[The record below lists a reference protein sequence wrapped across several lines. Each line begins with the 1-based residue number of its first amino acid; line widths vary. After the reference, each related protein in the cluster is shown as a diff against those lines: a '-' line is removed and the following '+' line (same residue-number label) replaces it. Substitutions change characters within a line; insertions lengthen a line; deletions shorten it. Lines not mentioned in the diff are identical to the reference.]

1 MERTIRVTGK
11 GRLSVRPDTIRLILF
26 MEGIQGTYDMA
37 LEQSATMTEELKK
50 LFTGHGFQ
58 KDALK
63 TLAFHVS
70 AEYDSYQDRDK
81 SWKKRFEGYKFSHRM
96 KVEFPADN
104 KRLGQILYALGH
116 AAVRPEIQ
124 IEYTV
129 ADTEKCKN
137 ELLADAVADCLK
149 KADVLTRAAGV
160 TLGDIVNIDYSWA
173 ELEFVARPMN
183 AMMLEECRMRSCED
197 SYDIDINPDD
207 IDVTDSVTVVWSL
220 L

>member
-1 MERTIRVTGK
+1 MERTIKVTGK
-11 GRLSVRPDTIRLILF
+11 GKLLVKPDTIRLIMKL
-26 MEGIQGTYDMA
+26 EGMQEEYDKAMA
-37 LEQSATMTEELKK
+37 KSATMTEELKDMFLK
-50 LFTGHGFQ
+50 LGFE
-58 KDALK
+58 KNEVK
-63 TLAFHVS
+63 TLNFNVN
-70 AEYDSYQDRDK
+70 AEYENYQEK
-81 SWKKRFEGYKFSHRM
+81 NAWKQRFKGYRFIHRV

-104 KRLGQILYALGH
+104 KRLGKVLYSLGH
-116 AAVRPEIQ
+116 SELKPEFH

-129 ADTEKCKN
+129 AEPEKCKN

-160 TLGDIVNIDYSWA
+160 TLGDIVNIDYSWT
-173 ELEFVARPMN
+173 ELEFVTRPMN

-197 SYDIDINPDD
+197 SYDMDINPDD